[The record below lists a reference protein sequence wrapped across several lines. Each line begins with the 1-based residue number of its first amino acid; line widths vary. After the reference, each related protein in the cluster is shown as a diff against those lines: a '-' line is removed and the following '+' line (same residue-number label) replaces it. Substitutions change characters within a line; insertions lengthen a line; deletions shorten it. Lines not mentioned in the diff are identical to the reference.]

1 MGSENPRVP
10 RLGPGTQAPMFPLIP
25 HQCGR
30 VAPGTS
36 VAPQSRPTREAGMMW
51 SFFVASLV
59 LWAFGVVSSHT
70 FGGRIHLLLGVAIG
84 VIVVRII
91 QGHRDPLV

>member
-1 MGSENPRVP
+1 MFRPIPISATGVSLAR
-10 RLGPGTQAPMFPLIP
+10 RLPLKAD
-25 HQCGR
+25 QNY
-30 VAPGTS
+30 
-36 VAPQSRPTREAGMMW
+36 REAEMMW

-84 VIVVRII
+84 VVVIRMI

>member
-1 MGSENPRVP
+1 
-10 RLGPGTQAPMFPLIP
+10 
-25 HQCGR
+25 
-30 VAPGTS
+30 
-36 VAPQSRPTREAGMMW
+36 MMW

-84 VIVVRII
+84 VVVVRIDP
-91 QGHRDPLV
+91 GPPRPARLTPHRA

>member
-1 MGSENPRVP
+1 
-10 RLGPGTQAPMFPLIP
+10 MFPPIP
-25 HQCGR
+25 HQHGR
-30 VAPGTS
+30 AAPGTS
-36 VAPQSRPTREAGMMW
+36 VAPQAGPTREAGMMW

-84 VIVVRII
+84 VIVIRII
-91 QGHRDPLV
+91 QGRQDPLV